1 MAAAPC
7 RACGGKGEIRRE
19 NAEGGG
25 ALDGR
30 GGFVDPAGGV
40 GRRPKI
46 EAEIGREK
54 AVGGSA
60 LGRIVVVALKGE

>member
-19 NAEGGG
+19 NAQGVG

-40 GRRPKI
+40 GRHPEI
-46 EAEIGREK
+46 EPELGREK
-54 AVGGSA
+54 AVGGPA
-60 LGRIVVVALKGE
+60 LGRTVVVALKGE